1 MGTYTAADGT
11 HFTEADIEHW
21 AAVTESEEG
30 YTGDHRGPT
39 TAGRPVSIGAD
50 ARPFTLRLDAQR
62 RAKLR
67 RIAEQRQ
74 VTTSQLMRELIDSL

>member
-11 HFTEADIEHW
+11 HFTEADIERW